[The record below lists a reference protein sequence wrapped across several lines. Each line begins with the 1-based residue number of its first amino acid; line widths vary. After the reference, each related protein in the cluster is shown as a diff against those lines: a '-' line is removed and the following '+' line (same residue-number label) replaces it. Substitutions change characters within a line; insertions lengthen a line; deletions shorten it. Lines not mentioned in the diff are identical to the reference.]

1 MRSSHCVICPCK
13 ENSEM
18 ALSNELKTQIR
29 DAFMSLKD
37 AMDGFQLRGSQNKMI
52 AEISKT
58 LAGEYPDSNRIL
70 CVEAPTG
77 TGKTFAYLLSAIP
90 IAKANGKKLII
101 SSANVALQEQLL
113 IKDLPEAKKYCP
125 VDFQYELVKGRS
137 RYVCIR
143 NLISLVEE
151 TAGDDL
157 LSNANLLFDE
167 PPKAYQMKAMKDLL
181 SDYSAE
187 QWNGEIDDLTR
198 APEHNLWGKIAC
210 NRFTC
215 TAKNCEFYNDCAF
228 FKSRK
233 KIAKADVIVANH
245 DLVLADLST
254 GNTVLPNVDESIF
267 IFDEAHHLN
276 AKALSH
282 FSLSVSTEFM
292 KSSIRQTKGVIE
304 QICKLSQQEVIDIN
318 IKQMDDY
325 LQDLTTL
332 FKSLSFDE
340 DVHLFNQGQVDSAVA
355 EISQHLDTLNTGN
368 LTRFTH
374 LKDSWTDYLRIN
386 PLDKQIS
393 DTLNNAIGECEQHMI
408 GINELLSSFLQTDNA
423 KQSPY
428 SRWISKSIT
437 NKKTNYTL
445 NSAQTDIS
453 GNLNDLIWSK
463 VAGCVLT
470 SATLSS
476 LGSFDRLNKQ
486 LGLVKTENQYLRL
499 PSPFSFEQVPFIVAK
514 FNANPTQIYEHTQ
527 EVASQLLMRID
538 DNEGT
543 LVLFASNK
551 QMQMVAD
558 LVENK
563 LKPNLL
569 VQGEYSKKLIL
580 EKHIHLRKQ
589 GQGSVIFGLDSFSEG
604 VDLKGD
610 NLTHVIIVKLRFSV
624 PNSPIDKTL
633 SDYLQSQNRN
643 PFMEISLPDAS
654 LKLIQACGR
663 LIRTETDTGKITIFD
678 NRLTTKFYG
687 KQLLAALPNYK
698 IIIE

>member
-1 MRSSHCVICPCK
+1 
-13 ENSEM
+13 M
-18 ALSNELKTQIR
+18 ALSDELKGQIR

-58 LAGEYPDSNRIL
+58 LAGEYPDGNRIL

-113 IKDLPEAKKYCP
+113 TKDLPEAKKYCP

-167 PPKAYQMKAMKDLL
+167 PPKAYQLKEMKDLL
-181 SDYSAE
+181 GDYSAE

-215 TAKNCEFYNDCAF
+215 TAKNCEFYSDCAF

-233 KIAKADVIVANH
+233 KIAGADVIVANH

-282 FSLSVSTEFM
+282 FSLSAGTEFM
-292 KSSIRQTKGVIE
+292 KSSIRQTKGVVE
-304 QICKLSQQEVIDIN
+304 QICKLSQQDAIDID

-332 FKSLSFDE
+332 CKSLSFDD
-340 DVHLFNQGQVDSAVA
+340 DVHLFNQGQVDSAIA
-355 EISQHLDTLNTGN
+355 EIGQHLNTLNTGN
-368 LTRFTH
+368 LARFSI
-374 LKDSWTDYLRIN
+374 LKESWVDYLRIN

-408 GINELLSSFLQTDNA
+408 GINELLSSFLRTDDVQ
-423 KQSPY
+423 QSPY

-437 NKKTNYTL
+437 NKKINYTL

-453 GNLNDLIWSK
+453 SNLNDLIWSK

-527 EVASQLLMRID
+527 EVASQLLTRID

-580 EKHIHLRKQ
+580 EKHINLRKQ
-589 GQGSVIFGLDSFSEG
+589 GQGSVIFGLDSFAEG